1 MERLDDRLLEIG
13 GVRRDE
19 HLRDLSV
26 AEPRKLLLEGA
37 VQRNGS
43 DSLPEVVGG
52 RVVRE
57 VALDDEMGPD
67 TAESVAANAYAR
79 RSEMFQIAV
88 AA

>member
-1 MERLDDRLLEIG
+1 
-13 GVRRDE
+13 
-19 HLRDLSV
+19 
-26 AEPRKLLLEGA
+26 
-37 VQRNGS
+37 
-43 DSLPEVVGG
+43 
-52 RVVRE
+52 VRE